1 MLPRMVSNA
10 RVHSPRRTHVL
21 GTCDD
26 NTFSCERLTM
36 EAGGIID
43 SRERTAAVLFV
54 SGSKYNRAPLSTTS
68 TLWVGCNLTLW
79 RHTDALGLAVI
90 QTPPYSWDFSHRTNL
105 M

>member
-1 MLPRMVSNA
+1 
-10 RVHSPRRTHVL
+10 
-21 GTCDD
+21 
-26 NTFSCERLTM
+26 M

-43 SRERTAAVLFV
+43 LRERTAECYLRQAQC
-54 SGSKYNRAPLSTTS
+54 NRAPLSTTS

-90 QTPPYSWDFSHRTNL
+90 QTPPHSWGFFHRTNI